1 MLSKLLVLTPD
12 DSSSVL
18 AIRKGNCPQNIPNQ
32 IDSKA
37 FRWLY
42 KAFWSTLEVP
52 DRKLVALAFCSY
64 PIRSCAVFDVF
75 TYAHVR
81 KPFGIC

>member
-1 MLSKLLVLTPD
+1 MIAVLFWPSEKETAHKT
-12 DSSSVL
+12 SQT
-18 AIRKGNCPQNIPNQ
+18 N
-32 IDSKA
+32 DSKA
-37 FRWLY
+37 FRCLY

-64 PIRSCAVFDVF
+64 PIWSCAVFDVF

>member
-1 MLSKLLVLTPD
+1 MIAVLFWPSEKETAHKT
-12 DSSSVL
+12 SQT
-18 AIRKGNCPQNIPNQ
+18 N
-32 IDSKA
+32 DSKA
-37 FRWLY
+37 FRCLY

-64 PIRSCAVFDVF
+64 PIRSRAVFDVF